1 MTPGLFSLKNRVIL
15 VAGGYGYLGRAIAA
29 GLAEHDAHVF
39 VLGKSKEKFKAAFRH
54 SDSIQFEECDVASTE
69 SVESALAGVL
79 DRAGR
84 IDVLINNA
92 FFSRGNDPE
101 LMSDEDW
108 SHSIEGTLGTVH
120 RGVRAALPYFA
131 KEGKGKIINV
141 SSMYGVVAP
150 NFGNYKDLPEQRS
163 SAAYGAAKAAVIQLT
178 RYYAAYLGPRNVNVN
193 CVTPGAFPNERAQA
207 NKTFTDKLAS
217 STPLGRIGRPDDLK
231 GAFVFLSSEA
241 SDYVTGHNLVVDG
254 GWTAW

>member
-1 MTPGLFSLKNRVIL
+1 M
-15 VAGGYGYLGRAIAA
+15 GRAIAT
-29 GLAEHDAHVF
+29 GLAEHDAHVV
-39 VLGKSKEKFKAAFRH
+39 VLGKSEEKFIAAFHRA
-54 SDSIQFEECDVASTE
+54 DSIQFEECDVASTE
-69 SVESALAGVL
+69 SVESALAGVAH
-79 DRAGR
+79 RAGK

-101 LMSDEDW
+101 RMSDDDW
-108 SHSIEGTLGTVH
+108 SRSIEGTLGTVH

-141 SSMYGVVAP
+141 GSMYGVVAP
-150 NFGNYKDLPEQRS
+150 NFNNYKDLPEQRS

-193 CVTPGAFPNERAQA
+193 CVTPGAFPNEQTQG
-207 NKTFTDKLAS
+207 NKAFTDKLAA

-231 GAFVFLSSEA
+231 GAFVFLSSDA